1 MGTGAE
7 VAAYAAIA
15 ATVVGTGV
23 SVYSQQKSAEAQQE
37 NANEQAK
44 IAIDQA
50 AAEADARKAQAE
62 KIRKMGRMQK
72 GEAKTALAASGVKLG
87 EGSAVEVD
95 KAIAQGS
102 EEDALSALLTGDRIV
117 KSADREAQ
125 SLIKSGNNARSNAN
139 LASAGTVLSSA
150 GSVASGWKTSAKK

>member
-7 VAAYAAIA
+7 IAAYAAIA

-23 SVYSQQKSAEAQQE
+23 SVYSQQKTAEAQQE
-37 NANEQAK
+37 SANEQAK
-44 IAIDQA
+44 ISIDQA

-125 SLIKSGNNARSNAN
+125 SLVKAGNNARSNAN